1 MYGYPDYQTGMY
13 GAVPQMQARLNQL
26 EGYQAQQLQAAQQ
39 MQQQVSPLR
48 GRTVTCME
56 EVKAAQVMLDG
67 TAAYF
72 PSPSEGRIYEKS
84 IDLNG
89 NPVYKIY
96 ELSKKPIK
104 NPVESL
110 EEKVNELEAMV
121 RELQGRSAENESNA
135 TDRNAKA
142 STKPHG
148 DVKQHG

>member
-1 MYGYPDYQTGMY
+1 MYGFDYPYY

-26 EGYQAQQLQAAQQ
+26 EGYQAQQMQAQQ

-67 TAAYF
+67 TSAYF
-72 PSPSEGRIYEKS
+72 PSPSESRIYEKS

-110 EEKVNELEAMV
+110 EEKVNKLETMV
-121 RELQGRSAENESNA
+121 RELQGRRVENESNA
-135 TDRNAKA
+135 TDRDVKA
-142 STKPHG
+142 STRPHG
-148 DVKQHG
+148 DVK

>member
-1 MYGYPDYQTGMY
+1 MYGLDYPYY

-26 EGYQAQQLQAAQQ
+26 EGYQAQQMQAQQ

-67 TAAYF
+67 TSAYF
-72 PSPSEGRIYEKS
+72 PSPSESRIYEKS

-110 EEKVNELEAMV
+110 EEKVNELELMV
-121 RELQGRSAENESNA
+121 RELQGRRVENESNA

>member
-1 MYGYPDYQTGMY
+1 MYGLDYPFY

-26 EGYQAQQLQAAQQ
+26 EGYQAQQMQAQQ

-67 TAAYF
+67 TSAYF
-72 PSPSEGRIYEKS
+72 PSPSESRIYEKS

-110 EEKVNELEAMV
+110 EEKVNELETMV
-121 RELQGRSAENESNA
+121 RELQGRRVENESNA

-142 STKPHG
+142 GTKPHG

>member
-121 RELQGRSAENESNA
+121 RELQCLSMADMETVLAVMAVVCGSC
-135 TDRNAKA
+135 
-142 STKPHG
+142 G
-148 DVKQHG
+148 

>member
-1 MYGYPDYQTGMY
+1 MYGLDYPYY

-26 EGYQAQQLQAAQQ
+26 EGYQAQQQQLQAQQ

-67 TAAYF
+67 TSAYF
-72 PSPSEGRIYEKS
+72 PSPSESRIYEKS

-110 EEKVNELEAMV
+110 EEKVNELELMV
-121 RELQGRSAENESNA
+121 RELQGRRVENESNA
-135 TDRNAKA
+135 TDRDAKA
-142 STKPHG
+142 GTKPHG

>member
-1 MYGYPDYQTGMY
+1 MYGLDYLFY

-26 EGYQAQQLQAAQQ
+26 EGYQAQQMQAQQ

-110 EEKVNELEAMV
+110 EEKVNELELMV
-121 RELQGRSAENESNA
+121 RELQGRRVENESNA

>member
-1 MYGYPDYQTGMY
+1 MYGLDYPYY

-26 EGYQAQQLQAAQQ
+26 EGYQAQQMQAQQ

-67 TAAYF
+67 TSAYF
-72 PSPSEGRIYEKS
+72 PSPSESRIYEKS

-110 EEKVNELEAMV
+110 EEKVNELELMV
-121 RELQGRSAENESNA
+121 RELQGRRVENESNA
-135 TDRNAKA
+135 TDRDAKA
-142 STKPHG
+142 STRPHG
-148 DVKQHG
+148 DGKQHG

>member
-1 MYGYPDYQTGMY
+1 MYGLDYPYY

-26 EGYQAQQLQAAQQ
+26 EGYQAQQMQAQQ

-67 TAAYF
+67 TSAYF
-72 PSPSEGRIYEKS
+72 PSPSESRIYEKS

-110 EEKVNELEAMV
+110 EEKVNELELMV
-121 RELQGRSAENESNA
+121 RELQGRRVENESNA
-135 TDRNAKA
+135 TDRDAKA
-142 STKPHG
+142 STRPHG

>member
-1 MYGYPDYQTGMY
+1 MYGLDYPYPYY

-26 EGYQAQQLQAAQQ
+26 EGYQAQQMQAQQ

-67 TAAYF
+67 TSAYF
-72 PSPSEGRIYEKS
+72 PSPSESRIYEKS

-110 EEKVNELEAMV
+110 EEKVNKLETMV
-121 RELQGRSAENESNA
+121 RELQGRRVENESNA

-142 STKPHG
+142 SARPHG
-148 DVKQHG
+148 DAKQHG

>member
-1 MYGYPDYQTGMY
+1 MYGFDYPYY

-26 EGYQAQQLQAAQQ
+26 EGYQAQQMQAQQ

-67 TAAYF
+67 TSAYF
-72 PSPSEGRIYEKS
+72 PSPSESRIYEKS

-110 EEKVNELEAMV
+110 EEKVNKLETMV
-121 RELQGRSAENESNA
+121 RELQGRRVENESNA
-135 TDRNAKA
+135 TDRDVKA
-142 STKPHG
+142 STRTHG

>member
-1 MYGYPDYQTGMY
+1 MYGLDYPFY

-26 EGYQAQQLQAAQQ
+26 EGYQAQQMQAQQ

-67 TAAYF
+67 TSAYF
-72 PSPSEGRIYEKS
+72 PSPSESRIYEKS

-110 EEKVNELEAMV
+110 EEKVNKLETMV
-121 RELQGRSAENESNA
+121 RELQGRRVENESNA
-135 TDRNAKA
+135 TDRDVKA
-142 STKPHG
+142 STRPHG
-148 DVKQHG
+148 DVK

>member
-1 MYGYPDYQTGMY
+1 MYGLDYPYY
-13 GAVPQMQARLNQL
+13 GAMPQMQARLNQL
-26 EGYQAQQLQAAQQ
+26 EGYQAQQMQAQQ

-48 GRTVTCME
+48 GRTVTCLE

-67 TAAYF
+67 TSAYF
-72 PSPSEGRIYEKS
+72 PSPSESRIYEKS

-110 EEKVNELEAMV
+110 EEKVNKLETMV
-121 RELQGRSAENESNA
+121 RELQGRRVENESNA
-135 TDRNAKA
+135 TDRDVKA
-142 STKPHG
+142 STRPHG
-148 DVKQHG
+148 DVKQLG

>member
-1 MYGYPDYQTGMY
+1 MYGLDYPYY

-26 EGYQAQQLQAAQQ
+26 EGYQAQQMQAQQ

-48 GRTVTCME
+48 GRTVTCVE

-67 TAAYF
+67 TSAYF
-72 PSPSEGRIYEKS
+72 PSPSESRIYEKS

-110 EEKVNELEAMV
+110 EEKVNELELMI
-121 RELQGRSAENESNA
+121 RELQGRRVENESNA
-135 TDRNAKA
+135 TDRDAKA
-142 STKPHG
+142 STRPHG